1 MEQLTLTV
9 SGANFRSIKKRTM
22 KYIASVIFLIL
33 TFIPFSGKAQSDFS
47 KFENSD
53 KVGTVSLNKGVFS
66 LVSLIDVD
74 KQDEETKEFMDL
86 VRNIDKLNVYMTKD
100 ANATVD
106 MIATAKQYVKK
117 GRMEKLMRVK
127 DDGSQVDFYIKEGK
141 DDDHVSELL
150 MTVTGMEQKKSDAG
164 FETIILT
171 MTGDIDLT
179 KVGSLASKLDLPK
192 DLEKA
197 EKKK

>member
-1 MEQLTLTV
+1 MK
-9 SGANFRSIKKRTM
+9 NRIKSVFTM
-22 KYIASVIFLIL
+22 LCLVPAMVL
-33 TFIPFSGKAQSDFS
+33 GQSAFS

-66 LVSLIDVD
+66 LVSLIDED
-74 KQDEETKEFMDL
+74 GQDEETKEFMDL

-100 ANATVD
+100 ASATAD
-106 MIATAKQYVKK
+106 MIATAGQYVKK
-117 GRMEKLMRVK
+117 GRMEKLMRVN
-127 DDGSQVDFYIKEGK
+127 DDGSQVDFYVKEGK

-150 MTVTGMEQKKSDAG
+150 MTVTGMEQERSNKG
-164 FETIILT
+164 FETIVLT

-179 KVGSLASKLDLPK
+179 KVGSLVSKMDLPK